1 MENINKLR
9 NLLVLYCNEQDL
21 NKKNEIIKQAKK
33 EYKNQDRIIDRIIAI
48 LSKLESSDSR
58 ISFINNVFSNDQYYI
73 NAELM
78 DNIESQLDN
87 RTTIN
92 ATISEKAATI
102 ITYDKF
108 IKEEKSIS
116 YIPLTEKVVHIDN
129 SKKNVTQ
136 IDESDTRIYNN
147 MIERLLGFTNKKLEI
162 LKIDSKE
169 YLLSDFVLPNINK
182 QNLIKEESLCDPR
195 EIQYL
200 FDRIIGERTEKEYYL
215 ERILIDLITNQNY
228 RDFNEDLECIN
239 SDLDEN
245 DYYVLNG
252 VTIKKDYA
260 FESLYRNYKDEISGM
275 TNLIVDNYELILQL
289 TDDLIKVSNEVNT
302 KYLENLKINVVR
314 VYEKS
319 KIEKGLDAIEFG
331 TDVDIFDEKRRKANE
346 DFEQNL
352 LLIKEAIKTKK
363 LIMSN
368 NGYSNIIILLVG
380 VVIFGIFLAYL
391 MLQL

>member
-1 MENINKLR
+1 MEDINKLR
-9 NLLVLYCNEQDL
+9 DLLILYCNEQDL
-21 NKKNEIIKQAKK
+21 NKKNEIIEQAKK

-200 FDRIIGERTEKEYYL
+200 FDRIIGERTEKKYYL

-239 SDLDEN
+239 SDLNEN

-252 VTIKKDYA
+252 LTIKKDYA

-275 TNLIVDNYELILQL
+275 TNLIVDNYELILKL
-289 TDDLIKVSNEVNT
+289 IEDLIKVSNEVNT

>member
-1 MENINKLR
+1 MLVISASKIVN
-9 NLLVLYCNEQDL
+9 NLSEIKDVSDDIDASLVSGFAN
-21 NKKNEIIKQAKK
+21 
-33 EYKNQDRIIDRIIAI
+33 
-48 LSKLESSDSR
+48 
-58 ISFINNVFSNDQYYI
+58 
-73 NAELM
+73 ELM